1 MADDGNAPDPSTPP
15 DAPTGTTPGS
25 GPLMSLLASGLEL
38 WIRQQCEA
46 VESLELQLHGTALQ
60 LLRGRLEGVTLLA
73 RRVVFNALEI
83 ELMELR
89 SEAIQVQ
96 VGNLLKGRALQLDHP
111 FLVRGQAAFTGEG
124 LSRSLAAPQWRC
136 LGDQLAEALLGLSP
150 LQDLRIVRDSLVLAA
165 EASVDHQRVEL
176 ETRPQAVEGELEIQA
191 LQSDNRYRLPGDPN
205 IRIEVANLEG
215 GMLQLHGEARVSP

>member
-1 MADDGNAPDPSTPP
+1 MADVDNAPESG
-15 DAPTGTTPGS
+15 APTGPSAGASASS
-25 GPLMSLLASGLEL
+25 GPLLSLLASGLEL
-38 WIRQQCEA
+38 WIRQQCDA
-46 VESLELQLHGTALQ
+46 VESLELQLHGSALQ

-96 VGNLLKGRALQLDHP
+96 VGNLLKGKALQLDHP

-124 LSRSLAAPQWRC
+124 LSRSLAAPQWRS
-136 LGDQLAEALLGLSP
+136 LGDQLAETLLGLSP

-165 EASVDHQRVEL
+165 QASVDNQRVEL
-176 ETRPQAVEGELEIQA
+176 ETRPRAVDGDLEILA
-191 LQSDNRYRLPGDPN
+191 LQGDHGYRLPGDPN
-205 IRIEVANLEG
+205 IRIEAANLEG

>member
-1 MADDGNAPDPSTPP
+1 MADDGNAPESGTPAG
-15 DAPTGTTPGS
+15 APAGGTTSS
-25 GPLMSLLASGLEL
+25 GPLLSLLASGLEL
-38 WIRQQCEA
+38 WIRQQCDA
-46 VESLELQLHGTALQ
+46 VESLELQLHGSALQ

-96 VGNLLKGRALQLDHP
+96 VGNLLKGKALQLDHP

-124 LSRSLAAPQWRC
+124 LSRSLAAPQWRS

-165 EASVDHQRVEL
+165 QASVDNQRVEL
-176 ETRPQAVEGELEIQA
+176 ETRPRAVDGDLEIQA
-191 LQSDNRYRLPGDPN
+191 LQGDHRYRLPGDPN
-205 IRIEVANLEG
+205 IRIEAANLEG

>member
-1 MADDGNAPDPSTPP
+1 MADDGNAPESGTPAA
-15 DAPTGTTPGS
+15 APTGAPPSS
-25 GPLMSLLASGLEL
+25 GPLLSLLASGLEL
-38 WIRQQCEA
+38 WIRQQCDA
-46 VESLELQLHGTALQ
+46 VESLELQLHGSALQ

-96 VGNLLKGRALQLDHP
+96 VGNLLKGKALQLDHP

-124 LSRSLAAPQWRC
+124 LSRSLAAPQWRS
-136 LGDQLAEALLGLSP
+136 LGDQLAETLLGFSP

-165 EASVDHQRVEL
+165 QASVDHQRVEL
-176 ETRPQAVEGELEIQA
+176 EARPRAVDGDLEIQA
-191 LQSDNRYRLPGDPN
+191 LQGDHRYRLPGDPN
-205 IRIEVANLEG
+205 IRIEAANLEG